1 MASILPIDGI
11 GVSRIGEGYSGR
23 GPVSRYAAA
32 SRRAGVQSVGGG
44 PGDSAFMEVEGD
56 RMYAV
61 KDKPVALGSTGIQV
75 EVRDAVIERPVV
87 YSGGRQITLP
97 AMVERGA
104 AMISAGAG
112 NDFLDIR
119 QDREGNTVLSAA
131 HAGEQVTVNLGA
143 IASLQILSGGGSD
156 DITIQG
162 KRYFGGVQVD
172 AGSGNDTVS
181 VSVADALEQGV
192 TVSGGAGNDHVILS
206 GEGLN
211 ALVRG
216 NGGDD
221 VLDAQELTPQEGF
234 ALTMD
239 GGDGNDLL
247 WGSPGD
253 DDLIGGAGADWLA
266 GYAGND
272 HVFGGS
278 GDDWLYGQE
287 GNDWLYGAAGN
298 DVLAAGVGDD
308 SLVGGDGDDALF
320 AGSGVD
326 RLIGG
331 DGVDTFGPLLQD
343 PKELYVL
350 AENDDLYTVSWRHEM
365 RTQPVI
371 TSARPYQA
379 EQKYLYDYDSATD
392 YLVDR
397 TRVR

>member
-1 MASILPIDGI
+1 M
-11 GVSRIGEGYSGR
+11 
-23 GPVSRYAAA
+23 
-32 SRRAGVQSVGGG
+32 
-44 PGDSAFMEVEGD
+44 
-56 RMYAV
+56 
-61 KDKPVALGSTGIQV
+61 
-75 EVRDAVIERPVV
+75 
-87 YSGGRQITLP
+87 
-97 AMVERGA
+97 
-104 AMISAGAG
+104 
-112 NDFLDIR
+112 
-119 QDREGNTVLSAA
+119 
-131 HAGEQVTVNLGA
+131 
-143 IASLQILSGGGSD
+143 
-156 DITIQG
+156 
-162 KRYFGGVQVD
+162 
-172 AGSGNDTVS
+172 
-181 VSVADALEQGV
+181 
-192 TVSGGAGNDHVILS
+192 SGGAGNDHVILS

-216 NGGDD
+216 NDGDD

-253 DDLIGGAGADWLA
+253 DELIGGAGADWLA

-278 GDDWLYGQE
+278 GDDWLSGQE

-308 SLVGGDGDDALF
+308 SLTGGDGDDVLF

-331 DGVDTFGPLLQD
+331 DGVDRFGPLLQD

-350 AENDDLYTVSWRHEM
+350 AENDDLYTISWRHEM